1 MWLFVT
7 HNHYQELSSPLHWT
21 RNTALSYRKQSTAE
35 EHRKQNTTLS
45 DRVRRRQPYK
55 RPGLQLHQPR
65 TSSSLLRQSGK
76 NQERRVKN
84 CRAGSSILL

>member
-7 HNHYQELSSPLHWT
+7 HNHYQGGLFSLSHWT

-55 RPGLQLHQPR
+55 RPDL
-65 TSSSLLRQSGK
+65 
-76 NQERRVKN
+76 
-84 CRAGSSILL
+84 